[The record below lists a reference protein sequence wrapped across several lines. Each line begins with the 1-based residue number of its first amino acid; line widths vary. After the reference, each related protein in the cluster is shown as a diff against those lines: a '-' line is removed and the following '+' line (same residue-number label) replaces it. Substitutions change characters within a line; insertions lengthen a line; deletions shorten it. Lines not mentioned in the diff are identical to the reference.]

1 MIIAMS
7 DISSDGVSSSA
18 QTTAGPRQ
26 PNQQD
31 ALTFESIAARQ
42 KEKTSP
48 DEEDARADNQRDSNP
63 QRPDTQAVDSQDRQ
77 RSEDGVAQDRLGAA
91 VMALAWQPPAAAFAS
106 SLGVGA
112 SGAPAGELLSWDVL
126 SNYVDRLLV
135 NSQPN
140 SSGPAA
146 VLTLSEDVLPGTTL
160 ALSRVQDGWVLH
172 AATPNEAVFR
182 QLQAHLAQLRER
194 FERRNLGAL
203 NLEVL
208 VEAIS

>member
-1 MIIAMS
+1 MIIATT
-7 DISSDGVSSSA
+7 DISSDSVSSNA
-18 QTTAGPRQ
+18 LAVTRVTQ

-31 ALTFESIAARQ
+31 AFAFENIAARQ
-42 KEKTSP
+42 KEKAPKDEVKTRTDDQRESNAPHVDAHSAGDSDSP
-48 DEEDARADNQRDSNP
+48 RI
-63 QRPDTQAVDSQDRQ
+63 
-77 RSEDGVAQDRLGAA
+77 EDGSTQDRLNAA
-91 VMALAWQPPAAAFAS
+91 GIALAWQPPASAFAS
-106 SLGVGA
+106 SLAGSVPVA
-112 SGAPAGELLSWDVL
+112 TPAEPLSWDML
-126 SNYVDRLLV
+126 SSYVDRLLV

-160 ALSRVQDGWVLH
+160 SLSRVQDGWVLH